1 MEAIMLHNNK
11 QGNAMHSNGFWNKE
25 EVFNDMLNEFNNEM
39 YKGISDFEK
48 SFMARYA
55 STSPCH
61 AKRFLEI
68 LEHVQQRG

>member
-1 MEAIMLHNNK
+1 
-11 QGNAMHSNGFWNKE
+11 
-25 EVFNDMLNEFNNEM
+25 MLNEFNNEM

-68 LEHVQQRG
+68 LEHVQQEA